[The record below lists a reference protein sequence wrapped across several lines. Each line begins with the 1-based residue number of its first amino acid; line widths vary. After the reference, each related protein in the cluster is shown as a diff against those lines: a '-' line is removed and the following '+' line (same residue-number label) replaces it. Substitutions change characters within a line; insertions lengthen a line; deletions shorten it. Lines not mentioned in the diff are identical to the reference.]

1 MVPSVEIKVDL
12 MRGRSLWRTSSKG
25 QNDILPP
32 PPRLSRE
39 ISQNLLF
46 KDASLGALLKSIS
59 HAGVG
64 TLEGLISPQA
74 GRVEH

>member
-1 MVPSVEIKVDL
+1 MVSSVEIKVDL

-32 PPRLSRE
+32 CLSRE

-46 KDASLGALLKSIS
+46 KDESLGALLKSIS
-59 HAGVG
+59 HVGVG
-64 TLEGLISPQA
+64 TLEGLVSPQA

>member
-1 MVPSVEIKVDL
+1 MVSSVEIKVDL
-12 MRGRSLWRTSSKG
+12 MRGRSLWKTSSKG

-32 PPRLSRE
+32 PCLSRE